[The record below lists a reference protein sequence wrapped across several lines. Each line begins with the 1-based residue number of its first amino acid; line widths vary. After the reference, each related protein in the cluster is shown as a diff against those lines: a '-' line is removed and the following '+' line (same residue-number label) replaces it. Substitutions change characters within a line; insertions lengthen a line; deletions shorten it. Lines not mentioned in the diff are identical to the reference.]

1 MAKPHTSTQPNATAA
16 PQPFASAIEA
26 LRWAFAAVPKRHDA
40 RPRPCRPADVLRLC
54 AQASDTWC
62 FSRLERLLMLRAA
75 FGRLDSHEAAS
86 PRWRRVQRCLTQHF
100 AAAGIVCAS

>member
-16 PQPFASAIEA
+16 PQPFASVTEA

-40 RPRPCRPADVLRLC
+40 HLRPCRPADVLRLC
-54 AQASDTWC
+54 AEASDTWC
-62 FSRLERLLMLRAA
+62 FTRPEWLLMLRAA
-75 FGRLDSHEAAS
+75 FGRLDRHEAAS

-100 AAAGIVCAS
+100 ADAGIVCAS